1 MANRL
6 AVVAAAADDE
16 MRWTLDRASPLPLY
30 AQIKQ
35 RLLALIATWDAAG
48 DRFFTDEQ
56 LCRRFGVSRLTVRQA
71 VQSLVDDGFL
81 ARARGTGTTVRRA
94 KIEEHLSPRMNFLDE
109 WASRGLN
116 MRAEMLAFER
126 VPAPE
131 AVAAALKL
139 RPGTRVRYIRR
150 RRLAGAVPVSIDD
163 RYLPLELAAKLTVR
177 DVETRSLLDVLWRQ
191 VRLDHCDQ
199 QVEALLAEGELVGL
213 LSVMPGAALLAR
225 RMVYVDDD
233 GRAVMAGRSY
243 HRADLVRYAVQI
255 ALQPGADSGLEIGHA
270 LG

>member
-6 AVVAAAADDE
+6 AVVTAADDE
-16 MRWTLDRASPLPLY
+16 VRWTLDRASPLPLY

-35 RLLALIATWDAAG
+35 RLLALIATWDAAD

-56 LCRRFGVSRLTVRQA
+56 LCQRFGVSRLTVRQA
-71 VQSLVDDGFL
+71 VQSLVEDGFL
-81 ARARGTGTTVRRA
+81 VRARGTGTTVRRD
-94 KIEEHLSPRMNFLDE
+94 KIEEHFSPRMNFLDE

-116 MRAEMLAFER
+116 MRAEMLAFDR
-126 VPAPE
+126 IPAP
-131 AVAAALKL
+131 AAIAAALKL

-191 VRLDHCDQ
+191 IQLDHCDQ

-225 RMVYVDDD
+225 RLVYFDRD
-233 GRAVMAGRSY
+233 GHPVMAGGSY

-255 ALQPGADSGLEIGHA
+255 ALQPHSDPDLDAGHELE
-270 LG
+270 